1 MCDYGLDKII
11 RWLDGVCD
19 RPGRWLRQDHSMDVC
34 VIALV
39 DGSDTIKRQ
48 LSAVTQNKM
57 QTQTNRSRNPLS
69 LLSSLL
75 LLSLS
80 LSLFVAALLLPVI
93 FAVGHDMSSRLCV
106 GPLSAAAIASVITKR
121 VGSHLKRKQW

>member
-1 MCDYGLDKII
+1 
-11 RWLDGVCD
+11 
-19 RPGRWLRQDHSMDVC
+19 MDVC

-80 LSLFVAALLLPVI
+80 LSLFVAALMLPVI

>member
-1 MCDYGLDKII
+1 M
-11 RWLDGVCD
+11 
-19 RPGRWLRQDHSMDVC
+19 
-34 VIALV
+34 IALV

-80 LSLFVAALLLPVI
+80 LFVAALLLPII

>member
-1 MCDYGLDKII
+1 
-11 RWLDGVCD
+11 
-19 RPGRWLRQDHSMDVC
+19 MDVC

-80 LSLFVAALLLPVI
+80 LFVAALLLPII

>member
-1 MCDYGLDKII
+1 MWVFSAATC
-11 RWLDGVCD
+11 
-19 RPGRWLRQDHSMDVC
+19 LRTLMYLAATPLQIYSLTTSHL
-34 VIALV
+34 AL
-39 DGSDTIKRQ
+39 
-48 LSAVTQNKM
+48 L
-57 QTQTNRSRNPLS
+57 PLQ
-69 LLSSLL
+69 
-75 LLSLS
+75 LS

>member
-1 MCDYGLDKII
+1 M
-11 RWLDGVCD
+11 R
-19 RPGRWLRQDHSMDVC
+19 RP
-34 VIALV
+34 AL
-39 DGSDTIKRQ
+39 SFTTSH
-48 LSAVTQNKM
+48 LALL
-57 QTQTNRSRNPLS
+57 PL
-69 LLSSLL
+69 L
-75 LLSLS
+75 LS

>member
-1 MCDYGLDKII
+1 
-11 RWLDGVCD
+11 
-19 RPGRWLRQDHSMDVC
+19 MDVC

-48 LSAVTQNKM
+48 LSAVTQNKI
-57 QTQTNRSRNPLS
+57 QTLL
-69 LLSSLL
+69 LLS
-75 LLSLS
+75 LSLS